1 MPQKTQLRLSAIT
14 ASFGSIL
21 GSINDSLDNKAALSS
36 IDVTDLSGSLSYL
49 ASAVRRIHGGTDFS
63 NQSSGQ
69 FTVDVVP
76 SSNDAYSLGGSSNG
90 WINVHLVSGTLSS
103 RTGTGTNVLENLSLI
118 ADSST
123 SLIYSASAMST
134 NTFTHNFQG
143 VPLELDSLAASIG
156 AYDGYNSDGALYNIA
171 GTLYWGNSILNGDF
185 RSNKQFTA
193 ITSDVTAG
201 QVASGGGFTKLDLS
215 NIPVTD
221 RYKSVDVYVNGSMLV
236 SGSLADVAAGS
247 KDYFLDDSTA
257 SQSDLKFSFD
267 LEKEDLLGVVYKYA
281 VNVSQGASA
290 SGANTQ
296 VQFND
301 NGDFAGDTNLT
312 WNKASSTLTLKN
324 LSGSLT
330 RLDDDTSYLIAG
342 AGIGIVS
349 GANGSITIT
358 NNGTAAA
365 AGGADTQVQYN
376 NSGVVGGVSGVT
388 HTAGALQFADGKLLV
403 DESITHTGDTD
414 TVIDFDTDRIQL
426 KAGNLQLFN
435 MRNDGD
441 AAEEGVFIG
450 SSTAGAGGRVLPTV
464 IPTKD
469 RYTAWLGDSNQ
480 LLILSGG
487 GVTSPD
493 ERFYGDMAVFVSGS
507 KGSKGT
513 ATKGVA
519 VFGGDMHVSGTVYLS
534 PGDDT
539 GPGGGPDGA
548 PGNLVIGDMGGIHLA
563 LDQNELQAY
572 TGTSADSALY
582 VQGDGGAIYFH
593 HAEAA
598 ATKVSILN
606 TGEVGIGTVTPPV
619 PLSIAAAAG
628 ADVTLSDGSGYLLL
642 GDESGSNMVFDDNE
656 IMSRNNNQ
664 MSVLAINTHY
674 ALAEA
679 DRLDSCIM
687 IMSGNVASDASGNA
701 WGSTD
706 VNFFVS
712 GSLSGRGGDKKT
724 IASFGGDLLV
734 SGNLHVS
741 PSGQSHGVVL
751 TSPDGTAYKL
761 IVADGGT
768 LSTVEL

>member
-296 VQFND
+296 VQFN
-301 NGDFAGDTNLT
+301 NAGSFAGDSNFVFDSGTVRVGIGTDTPSGVLDVRG
-312 WNKASSTLTLKN
+312 SSGAQVFI
-324 LSGSLT
+324 LSGSGAAT
-330 RLDDDTSYLIAG
+330 DPNEAG
-342 AGIGIVS
+342 
-349 GANGSITIT
+349 
-358 NNGTAAA
+358 
-365 AGGADTQVQYN
+365 Y
-376 NSGVVGGVSGVT
+376 
-388 HTAGALQFADGKLLV
+388 
-403 DESITHTGDTD
+403 
-414 TVIDFDTDRIQL
+414 
-426 KAGNLQLFN
+426 
-435 MRNDGD
+435 
-441 AAEEGVFIG
+441 
-450 SSTAGAGGRVLPTV
+450 
-464 IPTKD
+464 
-469 RYTAWLGDSNQ
+469 
-480 LLILSGG
+480 
-487 GVTSPD
+487 PD
-493 ERFYGDMAVFVSGS
+493 VNFFVSGS

-519 VFGGDMHVSGTVYLS
+519 VFGGDMHVSGTLYLS
-534 PGDDT
+534 PANDVGPDDAAGNIIIGDID
-539 GPGGGPDGA
+539 GLNIGIDNNEIQAFNGGGENTP
-548 PGNLVIGDMGGIHLA
+548 
-563 LDQNELQAY
+563 
-572 TGTSADSALY
+572 LY
-582 VQGDGGAIYFH
+582 IQGDGGAIFFH

-606 TGEVGIGTVTPPV
+606 TGQVGIGTITPTA
-619 PLSIAAAAG
+619 PLNIATAAG

-642 GDESGSNMVFDDNE
+642 GDESGSNVVFDNNE
-656 IMSRNNNQ
+656 IMSRNNNKAAA
-664 MSVLAINTHY
+664 LAINSHY
-674 ALAEA
+674 SLAEA